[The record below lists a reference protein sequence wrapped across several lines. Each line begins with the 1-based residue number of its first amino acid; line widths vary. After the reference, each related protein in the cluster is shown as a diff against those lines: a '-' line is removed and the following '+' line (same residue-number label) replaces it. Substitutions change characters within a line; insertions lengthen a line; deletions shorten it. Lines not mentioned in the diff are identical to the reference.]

1 MTSPVRLSYAHG
13 VGATPLLGQTIAA
26 NLRATVARHADRD
39 ALVMPAHGYRA
50 SYRRLWDETTRAAR
64 ALLALGVRPGDRV
77 GVWSVN
83 RPEWVVVQYASA
95 RVGAVLVNI
104 NPAYQVPELEHAL
117 NQSGVTVLFLA
128 GSFRRTPY
136 APMLEAVRPR
146 CAGLRRAI
154 RFDEDWEA
162 FLRDGELIEPA
173 AVEQIEA
180 SLNWDD
186 PINIQYTS
194 GTTGLPKGATLTHH
208 NLVNNA
214 HFVGLALGCTEADR
228 VCIPVPFYHC
238 FGMVLGNLACT
249 AHGACMVVPSETFEA
264 AAVLRAIEAER
275 CTSLY
280 GVPTMFRAVLEQ
292 PDLAR
297 VDCSTLR
304 TGIMAGAP
312 CPIELMREVITRLH
326 MPEVA
331 IGYGMTE
338 TSPLSTLSARDDSL
352 DRRVGTVGRVLPH
365 VEICV
370 KDTQGA
376 VVPCGT
382 PGEFCARGYHV
393 MRGYWRDEEATRR
406 AIDAAGW
413 MHSGDL
419 ATMDEDGS
427 VHIVGR
433 IKDLIIR
440 GGENI
445 SPAEIEAALHAHPA
459 VSEAQVV
466 GVPSRKY
473 GEEVMAWVR
482 LAPGAA
488 AGEAD
493 LEAHCRA
500 RLARFKVPRFWRFV
514 ESFPLTVTG
523 KVQKFRLR
531 EMAVELLGRQA
542 DAEERTA

>member
-1 MTSPVRLSYAHG
+1 MTSSASPSYAHG
-13 VGATPLLGQTIAA
+13 VSLTPLLGQTIAE
-26 NLRATVARHADRD
+26 NLRRTVERHAERD
-39 ALVMPAHGYRA
+39 ALVMPAQRFRATYRQ
-50 SYRRLWDETTRAAR
+50 LWDRTTDVAR
-64 ALLALGVRPGDRV
+64 ALLALGVRSGDRV

-83 RPEWVVVQYASA
+83 RPEWVLVQYATA
-95 RVGAVLVNI
+95 RLGAILVNV
-104 NPAYQVPELEHAL
+104 NPAYQAPELEHAL
-117 NQSGVTVLFLA
+117 KHSGVTVLFLA

-136 APMLEAVRPR
+136 APMMEAVRPR
-146 CAGLRRAI
+146 CSDLRHVV
-154 RFDEDWEA
+154 RFDEDWES
-162 FLRDGELIEPA
+162 FLRGGAGVDATEVDRIETG
-173 AVEQIEA
+173 
-180 SLNWDD
+180 LRWDD

-208 NLVNNA
+208 NLVNNGY
-214 HFVGLALGCTEADR
+214 FVGLALGYTEADR

-249 AHGACMVVPSETFEA
+249 AHGACMVVPSETFDA
-264 AAVLRAIEAER
+264 AAVLRTIDAEH

-292 PDLAR
+292 PDLER
-297 VDCSTLR
+297 FDRSSLR

-312 CPIELMREVITRLH
+312 CPIELMREVIDRLH

-338 TSPLSTLSARDDSL
+338 TSPLSTVSGRDDPL
-352 DRRVGTVGRVLPH
+352 ELRVSTVGRVLPH
-365 VEICV
+365 VEISIRG
-370 KDTQGA
+370 TTGA
-376 VVPCGT
+376 VVPRGAA
-382 PGEFCARGYHV
+382 GEFCTRGHGV
-393 MRGYWRDEEATRR
+393 MRGYWRDEAATRR
-406 AIDAAGW
+406 AIDEAGW

-419 ATMDEDGS
+419 ATMEDDGS

-445 SPAEIEAALHAHPA
+445 SPAEIEAVLHAHPA

-466 GVPSRKY
+466 GVPSHKY

-482 LAPGAA
+482 RAPGA
-488 AGEAD
+488 EVTESELD
-493 LEAHCRA
+493 AHCRE

-514 ESFPLTVTG
+514 DAFPLTVTG

-542 DAEERTA
+542 DAAERTA